1 MSAYFSII
9 NRPMSLKEAMEGAVE
24 LLENQVAEVI
34 RLYSI
39 SNGE

>member
-1 MSAYFSII
+1 
-9 NRPMSLKEAMEGAVE
+9 MSLKEAMEGAVE